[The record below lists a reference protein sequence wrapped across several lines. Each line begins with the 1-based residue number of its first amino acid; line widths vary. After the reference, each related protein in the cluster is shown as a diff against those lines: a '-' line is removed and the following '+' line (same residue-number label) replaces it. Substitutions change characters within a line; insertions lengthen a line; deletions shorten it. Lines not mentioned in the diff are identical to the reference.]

1 MDEIVE
7 GLYLGTV
14 EEAKSL
20 LNRKGWRAIS
30 VLEYPPQW
38 WPRST
43 VSDWASIPV
52 FDSQYG
58 RANMLNLEIVA
69 RLIDGYL
76 GQKLKVLVCCAQSM
90 ERSPL
95 AVAYYLSKRNKIS
108 LEEAYGI
115 VEAKHPITQRRL
127 QWVA

>member
-7 GLYLGTV
+7 GLYVGTV
-14 EEAKSL
+14 EEAKGL
-20 LNRKGWRAIS
+20 LNRREWRAIC
-30 VLEYPPQW
+30 VLEYPPEW

-52 FDSQYG
+52 FDSHYG
-58 RANMLNLEIVA
+58 RANTLNLEIVS

-76 GQKLKVLVCCAQSM
+76 SQKCKVLVCCAQSM

-115 VEAKHPITQRRL
+115 VESKHPITLRRVE
-127 QWVA
+127 WV